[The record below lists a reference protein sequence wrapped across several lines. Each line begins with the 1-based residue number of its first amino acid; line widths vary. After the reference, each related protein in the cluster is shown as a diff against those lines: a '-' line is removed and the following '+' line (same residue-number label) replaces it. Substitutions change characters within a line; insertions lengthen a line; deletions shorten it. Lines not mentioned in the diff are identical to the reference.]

1 MENSRQTGLIEI
13 ENIEFYAFHG
23 CYDVEKQVGGR
34 FLVTVTLE
42 ADLTEAVA
50 SDDVRRTIDY
60 SEVYKLTAAEMAI
73 PSDILEH
80 VAGRIV
86 DALYRRFPQ
95 LLRATVKVSKMRPP
109 LGGPVEKTSVT
120 LTR

>member
-1 MENSRQTGLIEI
+1 MGKSRQTGLIEI
-13 ENIEFYAFHG
+13 ENMEFYAFHG
-23 CYDVEKQVGGR
+23 CYEAEKQVGGR
-34 FLVTVTLE
+34 FLVTVAVE
-42 ADLTEAVA
+42 ADLAEAAA

-60 SEVYKLTAAEMAI
+60 SEVYRLTAAEMAI

-80 VAGRIV
+80 VAGRILG
-86 DALYRRFPQ
+86 ALYRRFPE
-95 LLRATVKVSKMRPP
+95 LLRATVKVSKMQPP